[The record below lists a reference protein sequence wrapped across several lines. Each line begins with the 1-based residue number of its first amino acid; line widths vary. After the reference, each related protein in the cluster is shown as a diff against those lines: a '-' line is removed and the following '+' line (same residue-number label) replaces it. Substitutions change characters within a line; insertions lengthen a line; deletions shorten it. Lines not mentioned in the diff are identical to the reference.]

1 MRYSNHHDTR
11 DHHRP
16 CRDSRPFGKLRAGS
30 RLSSRAKLGRC
41 VQLIALVLLA
51 AAATAQNPIPQIV
64 GPVKPMAVVP
74 GSGAFTLS
82 VYGANFVPGAAV
94 NWNYQ
99 PRSTTFVSTREL
111 QAQILA
117 TDIAKN
123 TAGLISVINPAPG
136 GGSSSASWAQ
146 VEVHA
151 PVSTI
156 TLRKPTPYAIGSWLL
171 KAADFNHDGI
181 LDLIGEYGQDL
192 DFYAGKGDGTFRFGS
207 IAGRFY
213 YGVVPAVYG
222 DFNGDGNLDVIF
234 PQGLDYNQ
242 PTQMAV
248 MLGDGKGKFNVG
260 PPMNDYSGF
269 GLTVAGDFNGD
280 GKLDLIT
287 KDRQFTVWLGNGDGT
302 FQHFKD
308 YPYSPLTTGM
318 IAGDFNGDGKLDL
331 ILYQV
336 GINLYFLE
344 GNGDGT
350 FRTPKQIASF
360 PGNVGCGGNGIQ
372 YDLQLGDFNGDG
384 KLDFAFCD
392 QTQIG
397 VLLGNGDGTFQPAV
411 FYSAGTQGQFAYA
424 IGDIN
429 SDGNQDLLVSQYQG
443 NSNFTL
449 AVLLGKGNGTFQAA
463 QNVSIPQIPAAE
475 LGIVV
480 GDFNSDGLLD
490 FIFQTGGGMEVFIQ
504 E

>member
-1 MRYSNHHDTR
+1 MIASIRYCSCGDNR
-11 DHHRP
+11 
-16 CRDSRPFGKLRAGS
+16 S
-30 RLSSRAKLGRC
+30 RLSNRAKLGSC
-41 VQLIALVLLA
+41 LQLVVLSLFSA
-51 AAATAQNPIPQIV
+51 IATAQNPVPQIV
-64 GPVKPMAVVP
+64 GPVQPSAVPP
-74 GSGAFTLS
+74 GSPAFTLT
-82 VYGANFVPGAAV
+82 VYGANFVSGAVV
-94 NWNYQ
+94 NWNDQ

-123 TAGLISVINPAPG
+123 TAGLISVTNPAPG
-136 GGSSSASWAQ
+136 GGSSSATWAQ

-156 TLRKPTPYAIGSWLL
+156 TLRKPAPYAMGGWLL
-171 KAADFNHDGI
+171 KAADFNHDGV

-192 DFYAGKGDGTFRFGS
+192 DFYSGKGDGAFRFGS

-213 YGVVPAVYG
+213 TGILPAVYG
-222 DFNGDGNLDVIF
+222 DFNNDGNLDVIF

-242 PTQMAV
+242 PTHMAV
-248 MLGDGKGKFNVG
+248 MLGDGKGKFSPG
-260 PPMNDYSGF
+260 PTMNDYSGF
-269 GLTVAGDFNGD
+269 GVTVAGDFNGD
-280 GKLDLIT
+280 GKLDLVT
-287 KDRQFTVWLGNGDGT
+287 KGWKQFTVWLGNGDGT

-318 IAGDFNGDGKLDL
+318 IAGDFNGDGKLDI

-336 GINLYFLE
+336 GIDLYFLE

-350 FRTPKQIASF
+350 FRTPKQVASL

-384 KLDFAFCD
+384 KLDLAFCD

-397 VLLGNGDGTFQPAV
+397 VLLGNGDGTFKPAI
-411 FYSAGTQGQFAYA
+411 FYTAGTQSQFTYA

-429 SDGNQDLLVSQYQG
+429 SDGKQDLLVSQYPG
-443 NSNFTL
+443 VSSAF
-449 AVLLGKGNGTFQAA
+449 AVLFGNGDGTFQP
-463 QNVSIPQIPAAE
+463 PQALDPGITFCE
-475 LGIVV
+475 LGILT

-490 FIFQTGGGMEVFIQ
+490 FVFQTGGGAEVFIQ